1 MRSYPYSQVRV
12 GDRIGDIASMT
23 EWHIMTAAALY
34 NDAGPNHVTAQHATS
49 NRFGQRIAPGFL
61 TTGLMMGVIGRHYG
75 WSIEAFLESHV
86 RFLAPV
92 NIGALLNIL
101 WEVTQLDVKEAFG
114 GGIVTLKGW
123 CWSGD
128 PERLAVDMDAK
139 IALNDRSGPP
149 LHDVPYQLKD
159 PGGRGS

>member
-34 NDAGPNHVTAQHATS
+34 NDAGPNHVNAQHATS

-101 WEVTQLDVKEAFG
+101 WEVT
-114 GGIVTLKGW
+114 
-123 CWSGD
+123 
-128 PERLAVDMDAK
+128 
-139 IALNDRSGPP
+139 
-149 LHDVPYQLKD
+149 
-159 PGGRGS
+159 

>member
-1 MRSYPYSQVRV
+1 MQNHPYSEVRV

-23 EWHIMTAAALY
+23 EWHVMTAAALY
-34 NDAGPNHVTAQHATS
+34 NDAGPNHVNAQHAVS
-49 NRFGQRIAPGFL
+49 NRFGGLIAPGFL
-61 TTGLMMGVIGRHYG
+61 TTGIMMGVIGRYYG

-92 NIGALLNIL
+92 YIGDSMDIL
-101 WEVTQLDVKEAFG
+101 WEVTGVEPKETFG
-114 GGIVTLKGW
+114 GGIVTVKGW

-139 IALNDRSGPP
+139 IALNDGSGPS
-149 LHDVPYQLKD
+149 LHDPPEKE
-159 PGGRGS
+159 

>member
-1 MRSYPYSQVRV
+1 
-12 GDRIGDIASMT
+12 MT

-34 NDAGPNHVTAQHATS
+34 NDAGPNHVNAHHAAA

-75 WSIEAFLESHV
+75 WSIETFLESHV

-92 NIGALLNIL
+92 YVGALLSVV
-101 WEVTQLDVKEAFG
+101 WEVTQLHAKEAFS
-114 GGIVTLKGW
+114 GGIVTLRGW

-139 IALNDRSGPP
+139 IALNDRAAPP
-149 LHDVPYQLKD
+149 LHAL
-159 PGGRGS
+159 SEST